1 MITVLKQRKWPP
13 GEWRTQMTSVN
24 IAHTEDLGRLG
35 RLASAVSRAVTHIK
49 QRRELMGLLDMPDYL
64 LKDIGLQRHEITREG
79 LKRFWE

>member
-1 MITVLKQRKWPP
+1 
-13 GEWRTQMTSVN
+13 MTSVN
-24 IAHTEDLGRLG
+24 IAHTEDLSRLG
-35 RLASAVSRAVTHIK
+35 RLASTVSRVVTHIK